1 MKAGK
6 LRDRISFGDLSF
18 VSDGQGGKSSINYTE
33 ISKIWC
39 EIEEG
44 KAQKLKANKASR
56 YLRNVLIKTRMHSQ
70 LDRSKTLLIDG
81 NHFEIEQLSKVV
93 RDGQF
98 EIVANEKE

>member
-18 VSDGQGGKSSINYTE
+18 GSDGQGGKGATIWTE

-39 EIEEG
+39 LIEEG
-44 KAQKLKANKASR
+44 KPQKLRADKTSR
-56 YLRNVLIKTRMHSQ
+56 YLRSVSITTRINSQ
-70 LDRSKTLLIDG
+70 LNRSKTLLIDG
-81 NHFEIEQLSKVV
+81 KYFEIEQFSKVV
-93 RDGQF
+93 RNGEV